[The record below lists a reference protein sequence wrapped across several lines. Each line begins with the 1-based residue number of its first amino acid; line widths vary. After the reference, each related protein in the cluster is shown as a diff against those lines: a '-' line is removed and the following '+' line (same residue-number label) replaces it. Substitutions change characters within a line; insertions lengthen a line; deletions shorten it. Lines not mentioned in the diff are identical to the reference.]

1 MSTTDS
7 PNSAEDSSSADVPA
21 SSADELATR
30 LRLELERA
38 VANAHRMQSELDELL
53 VDPGVIQEDRDAAA
67 RSLEHAR
74 REVELARSAVDR
86 LDSGIYDKCATCGG
100 DIGEERLAAVAGVT
114 TCVRCADS

>member
-7 PNSAEDSSSADVPA
+7 SNSAEDSSSADATA
-21 SSADELATR
+21 SSADERAAR

-38 VANAHRMQSELDELL
+38 VDNAHRMQSEHDELL
-53 VDPGVIQEDRDAAA
+53 ADPGVIQEDRDAAT

-74 REVELARSAVDR
+74 RELELARSAVER

-114 TCVRCADS
+114 TCVRCAGS